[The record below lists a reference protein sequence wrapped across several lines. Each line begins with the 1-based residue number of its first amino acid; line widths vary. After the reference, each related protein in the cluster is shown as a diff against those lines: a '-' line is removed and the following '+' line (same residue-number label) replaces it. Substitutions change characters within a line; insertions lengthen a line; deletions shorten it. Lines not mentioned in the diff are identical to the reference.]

1 MGQMSKDEAAKLE
14 EIVASAYSDESLD
27 AKEEQ
32 EAPSEVT
39 KVY

>member
-1 MGQMSKDEAAKLE
+1 MSKDEAAKLE
-14 EIVASAYSDESLD
+14 EIVASAYSDEESLD
-27 AKEEQ
+27 EQ